1 MDAYL
6 LISCAGISLLLSADC
21 ELNSKYPDRK
31 AVSKLNRSLA
41 PKDAVEKKRIKH
53 GSVVALMVTIL
64 ATFKE
69 GAQ

>member
-1 MDAYL
+1 MDAHL

-41 PKDAVEKKRIKH
+41 RKDAVEKKELSM
-53 GSVVALMVTIL
+53 GLW
-64 ATFKE
+64 
-69 GAQ
+69 